1 MEVKIAIENRRSVRK
16 YQDKKIPD
24 SLVNELIEAARLAP
38 SAYNAQPTR
47 FVIIRSEE
55 VKEKLKE
62 NKIFKQNF
70 VYQAPIIIICCG
82 DAEVYPKERLENTY
96 SSPKEIAG
104 EVGAVRDIS
113 IAAQNL
119 VLRATELGLGTCY
132 IGLVAREKA
141 KDILDIPK
149 NYVLPFVITVG
160 YPAEEPKAMPRKN
173 KKDLIIKNL

>member
-62 NKIFKQNF
+62 NKFLSKI
-70 VYQAPIIIICCG
+70 
-82 DAEVYPKERLENTY
+82 L
-96 SSPKEIAG
+96 
-104 EVGAVRDIS
+104 
-113 IAAQNL
+113 
-119 VLRATELGLGTCY
+119 Y
-132 IGLVAREKA
+132 IKRQL
-141 KDILDIPK
+141 L
-149 NYVLPFVITVG
+149 
-160 YPAEEPKAMPRKN
+160 
-173 KKDLIIKNL
+173 